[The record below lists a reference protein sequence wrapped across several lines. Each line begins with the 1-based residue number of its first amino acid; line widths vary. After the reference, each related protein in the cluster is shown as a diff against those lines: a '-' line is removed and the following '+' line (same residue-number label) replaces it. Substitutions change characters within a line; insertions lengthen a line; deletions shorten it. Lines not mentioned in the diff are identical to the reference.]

1 MKHKLYSSTV
11 TALRQAQN
19 GYSWRECAKRLG
31 YPPSYAA
38 SLHHAARGQTGAM
51 TLETENIL
59 RERLGLP
66 LRIRRRYHRPCM
78 DDATFALWQEFKAA
92 HAAQGA

>member
-1 MKHKLYSSTV
+1 
-11 TALRQAQN
+11 
-19 GYSWRECAKRLG
+19 
-31 YPPSYAA
+31 
-38 SLHHAARGQTGAM
+38 M

-66 LRIRRRYHRPCM
+66 LRTRRRYHRPCM